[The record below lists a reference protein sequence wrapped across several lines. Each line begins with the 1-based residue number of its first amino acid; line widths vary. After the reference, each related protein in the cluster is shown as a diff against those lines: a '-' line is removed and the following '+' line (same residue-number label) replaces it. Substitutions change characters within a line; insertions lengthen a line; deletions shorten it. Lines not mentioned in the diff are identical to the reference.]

1 MTKKMKLYCEYGGWP
16 LWGVDEIDNIDP
28 ATLPISEGL
37 INRLNQWQS
46 AYNATLADYPPES
59 GFPSEE
65 AREQWYREGVEMWV
79 QLQQE
84 LGSDYEVYYPFA
96 YNGEGRLFKVDELL
110 EELRAKWLDGGTADS
125 FQ

>member
-1 MTKKMKLYCEYGGWP
+1 
-16 LWGVDEIDNIDP
+16 
-28 ATLPISEGL
+28 
-37 INRLNQWQS
+37 
-46 AYNATLADYPPES
+46 
-59 GFPSEE
+59 
-65 AREQWYREGVEMWV
+65 MWV

-96 YNGEGRLFKVDELL
+96 YNGEGRLFKVDELP